1 MANTDAYR
9 AKLLKL
15 AEDATKAIRTAR
27 EIAARP
33 RNAIETLAKAP
44 IGEFGPFEDACFR
57 WSELDPTLD
66 ADFDISEIAQGLG
79 ISRTTIERLGSALQG
94 EGDIRLVQGN
104 RTLDPEGS
112 EMLVASAPCGRDMF
126 VMAGGL
132 FPIPSARRTIVLR
145 FGGRGAAAGARNR
158 TLDLLDENGKLSA
171 GAVALVRDWAE
182 AIVELGESI
191 LQPDR
196 PQFAKLLPGVASDR
210 AVAARECLL
219 RAYPRGLTG
228 SELVD
233 KMRERGGCRPCTA
246 QVLSQR
252 VIPELR
258 LLGVEIENRRGAGY
272 FLVPLARAK

>member
-44 IGEFGPFEDACFR
+44 IGDFGPFEDACFR

-79 ISRTTIERLGSALQG
+79 LSRTAIEPVLAALRG
-94 EGDIRLVQGN
+94 NGPIELVLGN
-104 RTLDPEGS
+104 RPLDPRRSG
-112 EMLVASAPCGRDMF
+112 MPQVGGNPGDQVFTFCGDS
-126 VMAGGL
+126 V
-132 FPIPSARRTIVLR
+132 IPTRGRSIRLR

-158 TLDLLDENGKLSA
+158 TLDFLDQDGKPA
-171 GAVALVRDWAE
+171 KEAIALVQDWAE

-196 PQFAKLLPGVASDR
+196 PQFAKLLPGASDR

-219 RAYPRGLTG
+219 RAFPRGLTG
-228 SELVD
+228 EQLVE
-233 KMRERGGCRPCTA
+233 KMRERGSSCTA

-258 LLGVEIENRRGAGY
+258 RLGAEIENRRGAGY
-272 FLVPLARAK
+272 YLVPLARAK